1 MTGRGVMTVRKDGSK
16 VRKTIGILVSK
27 VFALSVTASLPVIL
41 LAAVPA
47 RASDVSYS
55 FVEEGDNYLLYEND
69 YTGYQIL
76 IDDAADIFSPEEE
89 EELIPYMAESSDGG
103 FVLLITTDHN
113 EYGNAESYAGNYYRS
128 QIPDESGVLFLID
141 LDTRK
146 LLFYSEG
153 EYKRELTSSK
163 MNIIGDNIYKYA
175 TNGDFYTCARE
186 AFTQVS
192 DVLEGRRISARMK
205 YISNACLA
213 ILLAL
218 IINYFIARAVS
229 RAAKPSDESIVD
241 SLYSQFSFTD
251 PKVTFLHETRKYSP
265 RSSGSGGSGG
275 GGGGHSSG
283 GHGF

>member
-1 MTGRGVMTVRKDGSK
+1 MTIVTTREFRANQSKFLGMARRGEH
-16 VRKTIGILVSK
+16 
-27 VFALSVTASLPVIL
+27 VIL
-41 LAAVPA
+41 KSRLG
-47 RASDVSYS
+47 S
-55 FVEEGDNYLLYEND
+55 FRL
-69 YTGYQIL
+69 T
-76 IDDAADIFSPEEE
+76 PEEE

-229 RAAKPSDESIVD
+229 GTAKPSDESIVD

-251 PKVTFLHETRKYSP
+251 PNVTFLHESRKYSP

-275 GGGGHSSG
+275 GVFESRGQVPRLSESRGQVP
-283 GHGF
+283 